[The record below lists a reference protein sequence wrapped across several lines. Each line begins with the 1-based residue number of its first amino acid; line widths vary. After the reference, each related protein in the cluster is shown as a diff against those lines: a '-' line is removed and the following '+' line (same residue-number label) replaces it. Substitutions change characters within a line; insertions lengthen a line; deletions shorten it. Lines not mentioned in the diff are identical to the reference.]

1 MKETKSRVADHS
13 CRKAMAQSKS
23 NSLSTMATTPSSPH
37 AASEPFN
44 SLRGVP
50 RGASTWFRKLAYV
63 VPISLR
69 YPRSEGT
76 TIVVVPAKAGTQGG
90 RMSEKRPCV
99 YILASKR
106 NGTLYVGVTSD
117 IARRAWQHHSN
128 AVGGFVRNY
137 RVHRL
142 VFVEFHETMADAI
155 LREKR
160 IKKWRRTWKLEL
172 IERHNRQWRDLYE
185 ELA

>member
-1 MKETKSRVADHS
+1 
-13 CRKAMAQSKS
+13 
-23 NSLSTMATTPSSPH
+23 
-37 AASEPFN
+37 
-44 SLRGVP
+44 
-50 RGASTWFRKLAYV
+50 
-63 VPISLR
+63 
-69 YPRSEGT
+69 
-76 TIVVVPAKAGTQGG
+76 
-90 RMSEKRPCV
+90 MSEKRPCV

-117 IARRAWQHHSN
+117 IARRAWQHRSN
-128 AVGGFVRNY
+128 AVDGFVRDY
-137 RVHRL
+137 GVHRL

-160 IKKWRRTWKLEL
+160 IKKWRRTWKLAL